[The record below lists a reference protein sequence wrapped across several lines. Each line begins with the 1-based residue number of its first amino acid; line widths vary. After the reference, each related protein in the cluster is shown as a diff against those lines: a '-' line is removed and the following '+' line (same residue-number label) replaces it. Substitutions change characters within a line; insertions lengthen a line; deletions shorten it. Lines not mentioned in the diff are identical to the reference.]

1 MKRILHVLVG
11 MALGSALV
19 GGVALAANNIAPAAA
34 VTAEAPNARLAVL
47 IDGGATAPSFTVL
60 RRKGVAS
67 ISNLSTGI
75 FCVTPKASLGM
86 DVSKIMP
93 IVTTELAGTSSVTF
107 RAFWY
112 ASGLNCPAGSI
123 EIQGATAGGL
133 LTNDVGIAVV
143 VP

>member
-47 IDGGATAPSFTVL
+47 IDGGATAPGFTVL

-67 ISNLSTGI
+67 VSNPSTGI
-75 FCVTPKASLGM
+75 FCITPKASLGM
-86 DVSKIMP
+86 DVSRIMP
-93 IVTTELAGTSSVTF
+93 IVTTELMGTALTSYRTLWDATGF
-107 RAFWY
+107 
-112 ASGLNCPAGSI
+112 GCPAGSI
-123 EIQGATAGGL
+123 AIEGATSGNI
-133 LTNDVGIAVV
+133 LTNDVGIALV